1 MTDLRKAA
9 EQALEALEEYTCVVQ
24 SGTDPNKWHEVVDG
38 GAPARKA
45 INALRQALAQPV
57 MYIDGKRLAQGMPDW
72 KPGMVFQRPKRE
84 WVGLT
89 DEEIQDAMDYWSDDE
104 HSDFGGAY
112 QADSEYFNVRE
123 SWRYIEAKLKEK
135 NA

>member
-9 EQALEALEEYTCVVQ
+9 EMALEVLLKYR
-24 SGTDPNKWHEVVDG
+24 SDD
-38 GAPARKA
+38 A
-45 INALRQALAQPV
+45 IQQYAGIQDSITFLRQALAQPERNCDNCESLRRAAWDR
-57 MYIDGKRLAQGMPDW
+57 INELETKLGE
-72 KPGMVFQRPKRE
+72 RE

-123 SWRYIEAKLKEK
+123 SWRYIESKLKEK